1 MDDGKQGGMVRRRGR
16 GRGTHEDGKWETT
29 TVEIS
34 SYTIA
39 VVHRY
44 DSYQRV

>member
-1 MDDGKQGGMVRRRGR
+1 MDDGEQGGMVG
-16 GRGTHEDGKWETT
+16 GEEGEGHEDGKWETI
-29 TVEIS
+29 TVEIY